1 VRIHLHHAHGHWCR
15 MPQITAISECYQA
28 AREHNIP
35 VIADSGIK
43 YSGDVAKAIAAGAN
57 VVMIGSLFA
66 GVDESPDETILHQG
80 RSFKTYR

>member
-1 VRIHLHHAHGHWCR
+1 MVTGAR

-28 AREHNIP
+28 AREPNTP

-43 YSGDVAKAIAAGAN
+43 YSGDAAKAITAGAN